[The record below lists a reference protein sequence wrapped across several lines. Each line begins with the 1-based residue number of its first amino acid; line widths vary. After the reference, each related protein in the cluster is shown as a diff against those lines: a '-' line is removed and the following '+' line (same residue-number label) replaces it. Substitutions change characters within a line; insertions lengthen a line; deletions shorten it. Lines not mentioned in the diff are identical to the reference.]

1 MFYNLFMKRL
11 TKTYIQHCKCPEC
24 GSDAIVKWCP
34 PSISTK
40 CTKCG
45 YAISSTLF
53 HPIDSDETEYSVS
66 LESHQEVSKSNLSI
80 LSELTGFNYIK
91 CKEMLIK
98 GGILKNGLA
107 SDVNDLIDTLSLSN
121 IKFNVK
127 PEWKYYCDPLDFDKN
142 WTRKFDEKLN

>member
-34 PSISTK
+34 SNISTK

-45 YAISSTLF
+45 YEISSTLF
-53 HPIDSDETEYSVS
+53 HPIDSDETECCVS
-66 LESHQEVSKSNLSI
+66 LESHQEISKSNLSI

-91 CKEMLIK
+91 CKEILIK
-98 GGILKNGLA
+98 GAVLKSGLA
-107 SDVNDLIDTLSLSN
+107 RDVNDLIDTLSLSN
-121 IKFNVK
+121 IKFNVE
-127 PEWKYYCDPLDFDKN
+127 PEWKYFCDPLDFDKN
-142 WTRKFDEKLN
+142 WKKI